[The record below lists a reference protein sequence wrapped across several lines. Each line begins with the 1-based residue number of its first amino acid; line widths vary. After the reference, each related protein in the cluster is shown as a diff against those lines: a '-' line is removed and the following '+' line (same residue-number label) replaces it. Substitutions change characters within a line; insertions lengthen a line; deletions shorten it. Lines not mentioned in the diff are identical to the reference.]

1 MNLRLLGM
9 LFVSLATVGCFG
21 EGALMPAG
29 TGGQGEKGG
38 VGGGAAAGAGRAGT
52 GGAAGRPF
60 NGILI
65 VPDQNGYFD
74 GSNAAGVIG
83 AWWWTGD
90 YYAVADSVNMAGF
103 GSCPAD
109 GFSAS
114 QCSVITAPPPETTF
128 APDPG
133 GRGMCASGVAAQVLP
148 DATGQLAWSS
158 IWGNIIGFDL
168 NTPVTAGTIPTEPT
182 GQYDAVVRG
191 ITGFAF
197 DIEGDVSRLRV
208 AFQTQ
213 GTEYDPAYWAGVTMD
228 LSPVTGPGHY
238 EIRWAD
244 VGGPIYLASP
254 PPFDPR
260 KLEAIQFQ
268 VPSSDFE
275 TRPYNFC
282 ITNTT
287 MLTEN

>member
-1 MNLRLLGM
+1 MNLRLLGT
-9 LFVSLATVGCFG
+9 LFVSVATVGCFG
-21 EGALMPAG
+21 AGALPMPAG
-29 TGGQGEKGG
+29 TGGRG
-38 VGGGAAAGAGRAGT
+38 GT
-52 GGAAGRPF
+52 GGAAGSPSR
-60 NGILI
+60 GILI

-74 GSNAAGVIG
+74 GSNAAGVVG
-83 AWWWTGD
+83 VWWSAGD
-90 YYAVADSVNMAGF
+90 YSAGT
-103 GSCPAD
+103 CQAD
-109 GFSAS
+109 GFAAS
-114 QCSVITAPPPETTF
+114 QCSVITAPPPGTTF

-168 NTPVTAGTIPTEPT
+168 NTPVPPGTIPTAPT
-182 GQYDAVVRG
+182 GQYDAVARG

-197 DIEGDVSRLRV
+197 DIEGDVSWLRV

-213 GTEYDPAYWAGVTMD
+213 GTEDSPAYWFGSAMD

-238 EIRWAD
+238 EIRWAE
-244 VGGPIYLASP
+244 VGGPFYVAAP

-260 KLEAIQFQ
+260 RLEAIQFH
-268 VPSSDFE
+268 VPSVDFE

-282 ITNTT
+282 IKNTV
-287 MLTEN
+287 MLTGS